1 MANLQESTVGGL
13 SLGRGPGN
21 SSSNQVFG
29 CYALYSNTYGVGQ
42 LAVGYR
48 ASCSSTTAYENIII
62 GSKAGRYITSN
73 TSNVFIGESAGENA
87 GGNGNV
93 FVGTLAGSA
102 STGNYNVAIGRR
114 AGCAI
119 GNNVVAIGT
128 QTGRYIGNDSV
139 ALGFKA
145 AESGQGS
152 NSVIVGGFTGQ
163 LNTWGQNTTLVGF
176 YTGRFLGGA
185 IDNTHVS
192 WYGYQHNTYGANG
205 SNSIGRYQ
213 NNVCNCIW
221 IAWTNV
227 SDARDK
233 TNMQPL
239 ANLGINFVRKLRP
252 VEYVW
257 DHRQKYVE
265 KCGYEFGVKD
275 GTLSGDKVNYG
286 FIAQEVEFA
295 ANTEGESF
303 DAITYNNFQDKYT
316 LSYLELIAPL
326 VKSLQQIND
335 ELDLVETELNK

>member
-1 MANLQESTVGGL
+1 MANLQESTINGISV
-13 SLGRGPGN
+13 GRGPGN
-21 SSSNQVFG
+21 YLNNQIFG
-29 CYALYSNTYGVGQ
+29 CYALNSNTTGQ
-42 LAVGYR
+42 CQVVVGYR
-48 ASCSSTTAYENIII
+48 ASCSSTTAYRNVII
-62 GSKAGRYITSN
+62 GEGAGRYITTNSD
-73 TSNVFIGESAGENA
+73 NVFIGDFAGNCA
-87 GGNGNV
+87 GGYNNV
-93 FVGTLAGSA
+93 FVGRLTGAY
-102 STGNYNVAIGRR
+102 STGNFNVVVGTR
-114 AGCAI
+114 AGQSVSS
-119 GNNVVAIGT
+119 NTVAVGSYAGT
-128 QTGRYIGNDSV
+128 CIGNDSV

-145 AESGQGS
+145 AESGIGN
-152 NSVIVGGFTGQ
+152 NSVIVGGFAGQ
-163 LNTWGQNTTLVGF
+163 LNTWGGNTTLVGF

-192 WYGYQHNTYGANG
+192 WYGYQHGGYGQNG
-205 SNSIGRYQ
+205 DNSIGRYQ

-221 IAWTNV
+221 VAWTNV
-227 SDARDK
+227 SDTRDK

-275 GTLSGDKVNYG
+275 GTLKGDKINYG

-295 ANTEGESF
+295 ANTEGETF

-326 VKSLQQIND
+326 VKSIQQIND
-335 ELDLVETELNK
+335 DLDLVEAELNN